1 MNNYINNF
9 SVKKLG
15 AQKLCV
21 QKVFGPKIFG
31 SRIIV
36 VKKKFG
42 SKRNTNTDTDI
53 HIYEYRINTY
63 TDFPKYNDIPMRVVP
78 MISLSIPRCM
88 IIFPLLY
95 LYLIQQDCLG
105 VMLAKQTPHP

>member
-36 VKKKFG
+36 VKKSLGQKEIPILILIF
-42 SKRNTNTDTDI
+42 
-53 HIYEYRINTY
+53 IYEYHTNTY
-63 TDFPKYNDIPMRVVP
+63 TDFPKNKNIPMWVVP
-78 MISLSIPRCM
+78 MIILSIPRCM

-95 LYLIQQDCLG
+95 LYLIQQEG
-105 VMLAKQTPHP
+105 N